1 MHNLV
6 QHSTCLIILLIL
18 YNSARAAAPRPI
30 IAPATGTPVGT
41 EPLSLP
47 TAAVLACEARL
58 EPREPASDATDPTA
72 AVTVSKAPS
81 APEVTVEKT
90 PSAPDVTTV
99 ARLVATDSALLATSV
114 ATETTPEVTSPKT
127 DVMSERIWADA
138 SGAATR
144 LTRTTGRTILM
155 FSECFDLFRS
165 GRSRICDAL
174 LA

>member
-58 EPREPASDATDPTA
+58 EPREPASD
-72 AVTVSKAPS
+72 VTVSKAPS